1 MKYNDIAVIGMSL
14 LMPGA
19 ENTDELHD
27 NLAAGKDLVRK
38 VPESR
43 FRLHGLD
50 PQKEY
55 IESGYL
61 ENIEMFD
68 NKFFNISDYES
79 KVMSPEQRLSLE
91 LSAKA
96 IEDAGYA
103 LSRFRGKNCGVFFA
117 SSNSDGYY
125 NKTKRKTSTSA
136 IGTVKSMITGKIG
149 YYFDLTGANIVYDT
163 GCSSALVAVHEACI
177 KLMTGEIDYALV
189 GGIHVLSDISESRPE
204 TYDVMGLGASDYRS
218 HSFDASASGV
228 GLGEG
233 GGVVILK
240 RLSDAEKDRDPV
252 YAVVKSGCV
261 NGDGGRCSSATIPS
275 VEGQREVI
283 EKSWNDCPDTDITE
297 IEAHGIGTKIGDS
310 VEAQSIME
318 CLKRRD
324 KTEGIVYLSCV
335 KSCIGHLVEAA
346 GISSM
351 IKAITGFENDITYK
365 ITNFNE
371 PNPAIDFDSSVLT
384 PVKENILWNGTE
396 KRAAGIDSFG
406 LSGANAHIVIE
417 NYIKDRKWEKPDND
431 FDAFV
436 KLSAKTKTAFFNIRE
451 KLTAY
456 LDRYKDINYRDFVC
470 TLNGARDDYRFRRAV
485 YAENAEELREALEQ
499 ISPVTGDAKKVKY
512 VFCMK
517 ADKNTPAADERIK
530 QLIPSLAY
538 ESGIA
543 DSDTELKYKFFRLFS
558 EMGIKPDIQLIDK
571 TSKLIAAA
579 AEKGDPSSVSA
590 LGSDAADGDYSK
602 IISIIN
608 DKSKSDDI
616 VLVNFGYSKELKNA
630 HWENS
635 VRVFDLTDIRD
646 IRRFIVNY
654 YNSGNDIDWSAVYSG
669 SEDFRRIHI
678 PAYEFDKIRHWP
690 EEEAPKPAE
699 KPVPVKAAPA
709 PVQTP
714 APAPAPVQTPAP
726 APVQP
731 QPEETAPAPVQ
742 QTAPQPQPAPAAPP
756 AEVTDSGLAA
766 YCEKMEAI
774 WRNVFDFNDQ
784 IGYDEDFF
792 DLGGNSLMMQQ
803 ISSEINKTFD
813 TEFDIYEIYDN
824 PTISQLSERLMEFIE
839 NE

>member
-19 ENTDELHD
+19 ENTDELHE

-43 FRLHGLD
+43 FKLHALD
-50 PQKEY
+50 PQKQY

-68 NKFFNISDYES
+68 NKFFNISDYEA

-96 IEDAGYA
+96 IEDAGYP

-125 NKTKRKTSTSA
+125 SKTKRKTSTSA

-318 CLKRRD
+318 CLKRRQ
-324 KTEGIVYLSCV
+324 KTDGIVYLSCV
-335 KSCIGHLVEAA
+335 KSSVGHLVEAA

-396 KRAAGIDSFG
+396 KRAVGIDSFG

-417 NYIKDRKWEKPDND
+417 NYLSDRNDRKQDND

-456 LDRYKDINYRDFVC
+456 LDRHRDISLRDLVC
-470 TLNGARDDYRFRRAV
+470 TLNGARDDYKFRRAV
-485 YAENAEELREALEQ
+485 YVENAEELREVLEQ
-499 ISPVTGDAKKVKY
+499 LSPVTGEAKKVKY

-517 ADKNTPAADERIK
+517 TDKNTPAIGERIK

-538 ESGIA
+538 ESGIS
-543 DSDTELKYKFFRLFS
+543 DRDTELKYKFFRLFS

-571 TSKLIAAA
+571 TSKLIASA
-579 AEKGDPSSVSA
+579 AEKGDTSDILT
-590 LGSDAADGDYSK
+590 LGSENADGDYSK

-608 DKSKSDDI
+608 DKSKNDDI
-616 VLVNFGYSKELKNA
+616 VLVNFGYSSELKNA
-630 HWENS
+630 NWENS

-654 YNSGNDIDWSAVYSG
+654 YNSGNDLNWGAVYSG
-669 SEDFRRIHI
+669 SEDFHRIHI

-690 EEEAPKPAE
+690 EEEAPEPTPKA
-699 KPVPVKAAPA
+699 VPVQAA
-709 PVQTP
+709 PVQ
-714 APAPAPVQTPAP
+714 APVHAPLPEPTP

-731 QPEETAPAPVQ
+731 QQEV
-742 QTAPQPQPAPAAPP
+742 PP
-756 AEVTDSGLAA
+756 AEPIQPTVSEPQPVMQQPAAAGEPDSALAV

-803 ISSEINKTFD
+803 ISSEINKVFD